1 MEYKKHLYLIL
12 HPNLA
17 LVGSQLDIQHFADH
31 YTSGSSR
38 YYSGKVIFAEIDPGF
53 RHPYF
58 RTQDMLD
65 DLIPHK
71 EDGRPKATKFI
82 SSYRVLEHMDFDA
95 IQTLNLVTPE
105 GDVLTLQPDNSIC
118 PNTKDKEIRI
128 FAEMA
133 PLRMLVLSDYSVRDF
148 GQYITAPDNPK
159 GAPALFYTQI
169 DMDLEDFLQEFDKHP
184 FKEAPIRSIHPSKLR
199 DAYFELKENPEKHT
213 KGLCL
218 DSSIDQ
224 SSYRYV
230 KDGFT
235 FASQKQTRCF
245 SMPPMDEIERNN
257 YKFWK
262 HM

>member
-1 MEYKKHLYLIL
+1 MEYRKRMYLIL

-17 LVGSQLDIQHFADH
+17 LVGSQLDPQQFANH

-38 YYSGKVIFAEIDPGF
+38 YYSGKVIFAEIDVDF

-58 RTQDMLD
+58 PIHEMLKG
-65 DLIPHK
+65 LTPH
-71 EDGRPKATKFI
+71 EDDGRPKATKFI

-95 IQTLNLVTPE
+95 IMSLNLVTAE
-105 GDVLTLQPDNSIC
+105 GDVLTLAPDSTSC
-118 PNTKDKEIRI
+118 PETRDDKIRI

-133 PLRMLVLSDYSVRDF
+133 PLRMLVLSDYSAREF
-148 GQYITAPDNPK
+148 GRYITQPDNPK
-159 GAPALFYTQI
+159 GAPALFFTQI
-169 DMDLEDFLQEFDKHP
+169 DMDIKVFIEDFESHP
-184 FKEAPIRSIHPSKLR
+184 FRESPIRSIHPSRLR
-199 DAYFELKENPEKHT
+199 DSYYELKSTADKHT

-224 SSYRYV
+224 SSYRYISE
-230 KDGFT
+230 GFT
-235 FASQKQTRCF
+235 FASQKQTKCF
-245 SMPPMDEIERNN
+245 TMPNFTDLERNH